1 MGKTDN
7 DHYVDNKKLLRHL
20 KDFRER
26 RKKDPNAPV
35 DDYIGRSI
43 LKIAERY
50 TSRPNFIGYTYRQDM
65 INSAVLNVLQYI
77 GNFDPDKSN
86 NPFAY
91 ITQIIHFA
99 CLRVI
104 REEKTQQYVKYKSLQ
119 KFYEENE
126 TELQEID
133 ADHDYDMSNP
143 LYDNMEDF
151 INDFEESVE
160 QSKKNRSNNSQPS
173 NKSTKKEPKKTLKFT
188 TDEESEDE

>member
-1 MGKTDN
+1 MSNKDE
-7 DHYVDNKKLLRHL
+7 HYVDNKKLLRHL
-20 KDFRER
+20 KEFRER

-35 DDYIGRSI
+35 DDYIGWSI

-50 TSRPNFIGYTYRQDM
+50 TSRPNFAGYTYRQDM
-65 INSAVLNVLQYI
+65 INTAVLNVLQYI

-119 KFYEENE
+119 KFYDENDIDV
-126 TELQEID
+126 QESD
-133 ADHDYDMSNP
+133 TDNNFDMSNP

-151 INDFEESVE
+151 INEFEESVE
-160 QSKKNRSNNSQPS
+160 RMKQNRSANASPRTMK
-173 NKSTKKEPKKTLKFT
+173 NKTEKKPKNQLVFED
-188 TDEESEDE
+188 DEDN